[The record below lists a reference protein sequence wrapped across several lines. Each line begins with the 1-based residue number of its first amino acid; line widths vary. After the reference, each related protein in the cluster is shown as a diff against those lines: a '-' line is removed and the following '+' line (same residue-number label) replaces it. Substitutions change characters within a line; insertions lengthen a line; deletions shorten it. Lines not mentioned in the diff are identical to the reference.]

1 MGEKLLKAILRL
13 YALLAGSDGLSDHE
27 IDRIRHFLNPHVAG
41 HNLPRYIEKLEVW
54 AKEALEN
61 HDREN
66 WLESQLEEIAR
77 TINGELRIAQKVYL
91 FLELLDLTDS
101 DGTVSEQES
110 LVLEKLPGL
119 IHLAGDDVALL
130 RSFASGTTA
139 SDFSDPAFVLL
150 TGPDAVLPDTAKSL
164 PVNRFEGLGVVLKLP
179 GIDGYYVRVLRNNE
193 TYLNGQWMQPGVS
206 RMWAPGSTLRQEKAD
221 PVFFNTVQEYFFA
234 PEEKIP
240 IAFEAANL
248 EFRFRD
254 GRIAIQKTSLSE
266 KGGRLV
272 AIMGASGCGKSTLF
286 SVLNGNEQPTAGTVT
301 INGLDVHRQPAK
313 LEGVIG
319 YIPQDDLLNERLTVF
334 QNLYFAA
341 RFSFGQMPEE
351 EIVALCDKT
360 LHSLNLSDVRN
371 KEVGSPAKK
380 TISGGQRKR
389 LNIGLELIRQPAV
402 LFVDEPTS
410 GLSSSDSLRTMELL
424 KNLSLNGKLVFVI
437 IHQPSPAI
445 FQMFDRLLVMDK
457 GGYTIYYGNPLEA
470 IPHFRKESNLPPVQ
484 SPEELANSAEIFDLV
499 EASLVD
505 ETGNLVEV
513 RKFTPQDWARIFR
526 GSTGV
531 TEPGL
536 QTNPLPARI
545 SKPGFFRQ
553 VGLFFRRD
561 VLAKLHDRQYLFINL
576 LEAPFLALLLALV
589 VRFAPADEWFVRQY
603 RFSLNENIPAYFFM
617 SVIVALFMGLS
628 VSAEEIIRDR
638 LLLKREKFLHLSR
651 DGYLLA
657 KTGLM
662 FLLSAFHTLAFV
674 AISDFVL
681 QVENMGIEFWM
692 VLFSTSCSAN
702 LLGLVLSDSFKNAV
716 VVYIL
721 IPLLLIPQLI
731 LGGIVVPY
739 DRLNPMFGNPD
750 RVPLVGDLMISRWA
764 YEALMVSQFRN
775 NPYQDLV
782 FESEVRKS
790 DAHYQRTY
798 FLQEISDRHR
808 FLEGV
813 KHPDS
818 LLNPANQIRMQI
830 LRRELVK
837 LGNRFAIPESNWN
850 YLHSLPLPAEQ
861 SAKTHRML
869 EQFRKAFNRLYLKEE
884 KLQDRLIRLQ
894 GKEFAGNKAETENL
908 RVNEILQN
916 NLDFDSKFAVS
927 REGIFRKVKPVFRLP
942 EPKNSFDFRAHF
954 YSPKKHLG
962 GLYFPTESF
971 NIWVIWLFTLA
982 AGITLRFRLLVR
994 AAFVAE
1000 RLAARLSGLYRHFVS
1015 ARRK

>member
-13 YALLAGSDGLSDHE
+13 YALLAGGDGLTSQE
-27 IDRIRHFLNPHVAG
+27 IDRIRHFLSPHIAG
-41 HNLPRYIEKLEVW
+41 HNLPRYLERLEVW

-61 HDREN
+61 QGREG
-66 WLESQLEEIAR
+66 WLESQLEDISR
-77 TINGELRIAQKVYL
+77 TVNRELRIAQKVYL
-91 FLELLDLTDS
+91 YLELLELSDS
-101 DGTVSEQES
+101 DGRLSEQEA

-119 IHLAGDDVALL
+119 INLAPADVALL
-130 RSFASGTTA
+130 RKFASGTTA
-139 SDFSDPAFVLL
+139 DDFADPSFVLL
-150 TGPDAVLPDTAKSL
+150 TGPDTVLPDAVKRL
-164 PVNRFEGLGVVLKLP
+164 PVNRFEGLGVVLKLS
-179 GIDGYYVRVLRNNE
+179 GADGYYVRVLRNNE
-193 TYLNGQWMQPGVS
+193 SYLNGQWMQPGVS

-221 PVFFNTVQEYFFA
+221 PVFFNTVQEHFFA
-234 PEEKIP
+234 PEEKAP
-240 IAFEAANL
+240 ISFEAANL

-254 GRIAIQKTSLSE
+254 GRIAIQKTALSE

-286 SVLNGNEQPTAGTVT
+286 SVLNGNEQPTSGTVT
-301 INGLDVHRQPAK
+301 INGIDVHRQSSR

-341 RFSFGQMPEE
+341 RFSFGQMPED

-389 LNIGLELIRQPAV
+389 LNIGMELIRQPAV

-410 GLSSSDSLRTMELL
+410 GLSSGDSLRTMELL
-424 KNLSLNGKLVFVI
+424 KNLALNGKLVFVV
-437 IHQPSPAI
+437 IHQPAPAI

-470 IPHFRKESNLPPVQ
+470 IPYFRKVSNLPPVQ
-484 SPEELANSAEIFDLV
+484 NPEELANSAEIFNLV

-505 ETGNLVEV
+505 ETGNLVET
-513 RKFTPQDWARIFR
+513 RKFSPRDWARLFR
-526 GSTGV
+526 RNPGADEPALK
-531 TEPGL
+531 TE
-536 QTNPLPARI
+536 PLPARI

-589 VRFAPADEWFVRQY
+589 VRYAPADEWFVRTY

-674 AISDFVL
+674 IISDSVL
-681 QVENMGIEFWM
+681 QVENMGTEFWM

-739 DRLNPMFGNPD
+739 DRLNPVFGNPD
-750 RVPLVGDLMISRWA
+750 RVPLAGDLMISRWA

-790 DAHYQRTY
+790 DAHYQRAY
-798 FLQEISDRHR
+798 FLQELSDRHR

-818 LLNPANQIRMQI
+818 LLSPANQIRIQI

-837 LGNRFAIPESNWN
+837 LGNRFSIPSSQWD
-850 YLHSLPLPAEQ
+850 YLRSLPLSPGQ

-884 KLQDRLIRLQ
+884 KFQDRLIRQQ
-894 GKEFAGNKAETENL
+894 GREFAGRKAETENL
-908 RVNEILQN
+908 RINEILQN
-916 NLDFDSKFAVS
+916 NLDFESKYAVS
-927 REGIFRKVKPVFRLP
+927 REGIFRKVKPVFRMP
-942 EPKNSFDFRAHF
+942 EPKCSFDFRAHF
-954 YSPKKHLG
+954 YSPAKHFAG
-962 GLYFPTESF
+962 RYFPTESF

-982 AGITLRFRLLVR
+982 AGITLRFRLLIR
-994 AAFVAE
+994 AGFLAE
-1000 RLAARLSGLYRHFVS
+1000 RLAGHLSGLYSRLVP